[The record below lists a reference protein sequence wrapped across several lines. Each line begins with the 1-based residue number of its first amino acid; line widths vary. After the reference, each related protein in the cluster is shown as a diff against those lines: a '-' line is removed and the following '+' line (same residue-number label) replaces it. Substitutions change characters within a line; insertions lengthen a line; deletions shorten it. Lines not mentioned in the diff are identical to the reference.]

1 MLATKDELL
10 RGAVEHVPKE
20 MVNLIDAE
28 TAAMLSSG
36 VFPPIFHKFRLQ
48 GIYVLRFF
56 KAQEWRYVIIDDRLP
71 TYKGNK
77 QLVFG
82 KCASADELW
91 VPLLEKAYAKLHG
104 CY

>member
-28 TAAMLSSG
+28 TANMLSSG
-36 VFPPIFHKFRLQ
+36 VYPPIFHKFRLK

-56 KAQEWRYVIIDDRLP
+56 KA
-71 TYKGNK
+71 
-77 QLVFG
+77 
-82 KCASADELW
+82 
-91 VPLLEKAYAKLHG
+91 
-104 CY
+104 